1 MQTKKLRSILEY
13 AYENVAFY
21 HQRFNVAKVKPSDI
35 KSLEDLPK
43 IPILTKS
50 EVQNS
55 FDSLMS
61 RRITKEL
68 CNKQETSGTTGIP
81 LSIIAEKRVAYI
93 MAANKLRHYVENG
106 GKLFR
111 ERYVVL
117 LPSFKSFRRTHL
129 GVLLRKLGILKRVDL
144 NTRYPIED
152 IINRLVDFKPKVIDS
167 YPSFLLLLARELEK
181 KGKAIHP
188 RLVFVGGELLD
199 ARSRKLINS
208 SFETEIF
215 DTYGCTEAGFVSWEC
230 SEHVGYHTNV
240 DLVVAE
246 FVKDGEQVAAGESG
260 EIIITPLWNYAMPLI
275 RYKVGDIGTPSGES
289 CPCGRGLPLMKVLE
303 GRFEDLIILPTGRI
317 ISPLVVSCYFEGIEG
332 ITEYRV
338 IQEKIDYFIVQI
350 VLKEDYGD
358 DTLLQ
363 IRDRLIRGFGED
375 ITINFKVVDT
385 IPRDGKLRRVVSKCL
400 PRERF
405 FSI

>member
-1 MQTKKLRSILEY
+1 M
-13 AYENVAFY
+13 
-21 HQRFNVAKVKPSDI
+21 AKVKPSDI

-50 EVQNS
+50 EVRNNS
-55 FDSLMS
+55 NSLIS
-61 RRITKEL
+61 KGVIKEL
-68 CNKQETSGTTGIP
+68 CKKEETSGTTGIS
-81 LSIIAEKRVAYI
+81 LSIIAEKRVSYI

-111 ERYVVL
+111 DRYVVL
-117 LPSFKSFRRTHL
+117 LPSFRPLRGTYL
-129 GVLLRKLGILKRVDL
+129 GVLLRKLGILRRVDL
-144 NTRYPIED
+144 NTRYPIEG
-152 IINRLVDFKPKVIDS
+152 IIDRLVDFKPEVIDS

-181 KGKAIHP
+181 KGNAIQP
-188 RLVFVGGELLD
+188 RLVFVSGELLD

-208 SFETEIF
+208 SFETEMF
-215 DTYGCTEAGFVSWEC
+215 DTYGCTEAGFIAWEC
-230 SEHVGYHTNV
+230 SEHAGYHTNV

-260 EIIITPLWNYAMPLI
+260 EIILTPLWNFAMPLI

-317 ISPLVVSCYFEGIEG
+317 ISPLVISCYFEGIEG

-338 IQEKIDYFIVQI
+338 IQEKTDDFIVQI
-350 VLKEDYGD
+350 ALKEGYGD

-363 IRDRLIRGFGED
+363 IRDRFMKGLGED
-375 ITINFKVVDT
+375 ITINFEVVDT
-385 IPRDGKLRRVVSKCL
+385 IPRDGKLRRIVSKCL